1 MAELDPHP
9 APAVDPALVRMAWR
23 TAEPIHG
30 MIYFAPEAHERYAA
44 LGLRERMGYFA
55 SRAAAFGPVGPDT
68 VVATFFNFNPALVR
82 AAIPA
87 AWRIAAPHDILRAR
101 LEAADAALRR
111 ACGPDLLASPAMAEA
126 ARLARRA
133 AEAASERPHGRPLF
147 AATSALPWPDEPHLV
162 LWHAQTLLREYR
174 GDGHVAALLLSGC
187 SGIEALVMHAA
198 TGKVPAEVLRRTRGW
213 SVAEWDTAAGQ
224 LRSRGL
230 LGGGAEPGLTE
241 AGQAQRQWVE
251 EQTDLTAVPAYAVL
265 GTAGCA
271 RLVELAGP
279 ISRAVADAGL
289 LNIPKAMVVD
299 PD

>member
-1 MAELDPHP
+1 MAELVPHP
-9 APAVDPALVRMAWR
+9 APAVDPTLARMAWR

-30 MIYFAPEAHERYAA
+30 MVYFVPEAHERYAA
-44 LGLRERMGYFA
+44 LGLSERMGYFA

-87 AWRIAAPHDILRAR
+87 AWRIAAPQDILRAR
-101 LEAADAALRR
+101 LEAVDAALRR
-111 ACGPDLLASPAMAEA
+111 ACGPDLLASPDIAEA

-133 AEAASERPHGRPLF
+133 AEAASERPQGRPLF
-147 AATSALPWPDEPHLV
+147 AATSALPWPEEPHLV

-174 GDGHVAALLLSGC
+174 GDGHVAALLLTGC
-187 SGIEALVMHAA
+187 SGIEALVLHAA

-213 SVAEWDTAAGQ
+213 SVAEWDTAVGH

-230 LGGGAEPGLTE
+230 LGAGAEPGLTE
-241 AGQAQRQWVE
+241 AGQAERQWVE
-251 EQTDLTAVPAYAVL
+251 EQTDLMAVTAYAVL
-265 GTAGCA
+265 GTAGCT
-271 RLVELAGP
+271 RLVELAGT

-289 LNIPKAMVVD
+289 LNISKAMVVNTD
-299 PD
+299 

>member
-1 MAELDPHP
+1 MADLDPHP
-9 APAVDPALVRMAWR
+9 ARAADPTLARMAWR

-55 SRAAAFGPVGPDT
+55 SRAAAFGPVGAET

-82 AAIPA
+82 SAIPE
-87 AWRIAAPHDILRAR
+87 AWRIAAPRDILRAR

-111 ACGPDLLASPAMAEA
+111 ACGPDLLASPDMAEA

-133 AEAASERPHGRPLF
+133 AEAASEHPQGRPLF

-174 GDGHVAALLLSGC
+174 GDGHVAALLLTGC
-187 SGIEALVMHAA
+187 SGIEALVLHAA
-198 TGKVPAEVLRRTRGW
+198 TGRVPAEILRRTRGW
-213 SVAEWDTAAGQ
+213 SMAEWDTAADR

-230 LGGGAEPGLTE
+230 LEAGDEPGLTE
-241 AGQAQRQWVE
+241 AGQAERQWVE
-251 EQTDLTAVPAYAVL
+251 EKTDLMAVPAYTVL
-265 GTAGCA
+265 GDAGCT
-271 RLVELAGP
+271 RLVELTGP
-279 ISRAVADAGL
+279 ISRAVAEAGL
-289 LNIPKAMVVD
+289 LNVSKAMQAD
-299 PD
+299 AG